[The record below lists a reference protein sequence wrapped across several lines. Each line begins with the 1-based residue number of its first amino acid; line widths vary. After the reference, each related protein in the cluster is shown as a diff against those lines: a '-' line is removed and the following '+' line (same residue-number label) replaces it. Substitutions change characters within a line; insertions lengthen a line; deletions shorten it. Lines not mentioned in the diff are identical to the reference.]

1 MKRILVA
8 AAVLIAALAL
18 FRAPREGPETAL
30 NQEGEAPVSVPR
42 RFELAIVE
50 DRRAEREKGVERRE
64 REPAAEAARSG
75 AAALKLVP
83 PVETRLP
90 PARGNDD
97 PGPGEEILRYDGRSG
112 RLSPNASPDG
122 TEITT
127 KVASS
132 GPAPTL
138 IVWVPS
144 LRVQAGAEVVI
155 KAAIVDEAG
164 APVAPASIVA
174 SIALHGS
181 PPGAELP
188 LHPVEA
194 PDHQFELRLRAPAE
208 PGMFDYVVLARGE
221 LEGERFQRAAAGTF
235 QVNAAG
241 ARIEAKD
248 ARVERRAG
256 DLALTVPAYIDRP
269 GTYWMYAEL
278 WGGEDGTRPI
288 AFARQRFEGIAAG
301 ARPLTIAFG
310 GAIIRHSG
318 IDGPYLVRNLRFQQ
332 VDSFPPQEQEPIAS
346 LAPTQ
351 PWQATDFN

>member
-8 AAVLIAALAL
+8 AAVLIAAPTM
-18 FRAPREGPETAL
+18 FRAPREGSGTAL
-30 NQEGEAPVSVPR
+30 NQEGEAPVPR
-42 RFELAIVE
+42 RFELAKVD
-50 DRRAEREKGVERRE
+50 DRRPEREAAAGRRE
-64 REPAAEAARSG
+64 RELAADAVRAG

-83 PVETRLP
+83 PVETRLA
-90 PARGNDD
+90 PAESNDD

-112 RLSPNASPDG
+112 RLSPNARPDG
-122 TEITT
+122 TEVTT
-127 KVASS
+127 KVASA
-132 GPAPTL
+132 GPSPTL

-144 LRVQAGAEVVI
+144 VRVQAGAEVVI
-155 KAAIVDEAG
+155 HAAIVDERN
-164 APVAPASIVA
+164 APVPPASIVA
-174 SIALHGS
+174 AIAVHGS
-181 PPGAELP
+181 PPGPELP
-188 LHPVEA
+188 LQAVEA
-194 PDHQFELRLRAPAE
+194 PDHQFELRLRASAE
-208 PGMFDYVVLARGE
+208 PGMFDYVVLVRGE
-221 LEGERFQRAAAGTF
+221 LDGERFQRAAAGAF

-241 ARIEAKD
+241 ARIAAKD

-310 GAIIRHSG
+310 GAVIRHSG
-318 IDGPYLVRNLRFQQ
+318 IDGPYLVRNIRFQQ
-332 VDSFPPQEQEPIAS
+332 VDSFPPQEQEPIAA

-351 PWQATDFN
+351 AWRATDFD

>member
-1 MKRILVA
+1 LTQTT
-8 AAVLIAALAL
+8 L
-18 FRAPREGPETAL
+18 
-30 NQEGEAPVSVPR
+30 
-42 RFELAIVE
+42 
-50 DRRAEREKGVERRE
+50 
-64 REPAAEAARSG
+64 
-75 AAALKLVP
+75 
-83 PVETRLP
+83 
-90 PARGNDD
+90 NDD
-97 PGPGEEILRYDGRSG
+97 PGPGDEILRYDGRSG

-127 KVASS
+127 KVTSA

-138 IVWVPS
+138 IIWVPS

-155 KAAIVDEAG
+155 RASIVDEAS
-164 APVAPASIVA
+164 APVPPASIVA
-174 SIALHGS
+174 AVAPHGA
-181 PPGAELP
+181 PPGPELP
-188 LHPVEA
+188 MQPVEA

-208 PGMFDYVVLARGE
+208 PGMFDYVVLARGQ
-221 LEGERFQRAAAGTF
+221 LEGERFERAAAGAF
-235 QVNAAG
+235 HVNAAG

-248 ARVERRAG
+248 ARVERRSG

-288 AFARQRFEGIAAG
+288 AFARQRFEGQAAG
-301 ARPLTIAFG
+301 ARPLTISFG

-318 IDGPYLVRNLRFQQ
+318 IDGPYLVRNVRFQQ

-351 PWQATDFN
+351 AYRATDFD